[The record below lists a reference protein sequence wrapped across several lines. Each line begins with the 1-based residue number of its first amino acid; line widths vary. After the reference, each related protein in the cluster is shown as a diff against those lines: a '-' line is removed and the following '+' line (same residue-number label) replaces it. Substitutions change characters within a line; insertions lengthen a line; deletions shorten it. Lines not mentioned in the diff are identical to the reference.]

1 MGHMSSGY
9 YGERQWWSWRPF
21 PGCNAPRT
29 PIPKLYISNSMGSIS
44 VTSLGGG
51 YTCAKAVAQDL
62 GVKDQSWW
70 ASQPGDYA
78 KLYLQRIG
86 ATPKQIA

>member
-1 MGHMSSGY
+1 
-9 YGERQWWSWRPF
+9 
-21 PGCNAPRT
+21 
-29 PIPKLYISNSMGSIS
+29 MGSIS

-51 YTCAKAVAQDL
+51 YTCAKAVADDL

-70 ASQPGDYA
+70 TSQPGDYT